1 MAIAFLC
8 TRVKSPGGWLKET
21 IESNSILK
29 GPTAHSI
36 DNWTNDPDMKSN
48 MGIFMSIGKGGKYM
62 SSCKKKL
69 HTKSSTVAKLVAIDD
84 AMAPTRHLLAAQGV
98 HVPMENGSMSSS

>member
-48 MGIFMSIGKGGKYM
+48 MGILMTIGKVGTY
-62 SSCKKKL
+62 SASCKQKL
-69 HTKSSTVAKLVAIDD
+69 KTKSSTEAELVAID
-84 AMAPTRHLLAAQGV
+84 AMVQIL
-98 HVPMENGSMSSS
+98 